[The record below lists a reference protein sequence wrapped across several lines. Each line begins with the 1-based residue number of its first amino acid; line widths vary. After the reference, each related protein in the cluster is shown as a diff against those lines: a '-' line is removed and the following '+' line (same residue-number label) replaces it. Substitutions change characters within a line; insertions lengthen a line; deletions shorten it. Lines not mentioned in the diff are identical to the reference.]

1 MYIWMIWMICICIYV
16 VLLGFQTPRPLPYCS
31 IWPDVWWLYIPRPG
45 LGWNAR
51 TTEVLHSS
59 SLWSWTFTFC
69 QGIPRHKRTAGS
81 SMAENIYSPTLS
93 RTRGAD
99 FFWGWDLG
107 GGGTTECMFTSLL
120 LLLLLLERKIKSKL
134 KREAVFDKT
143 LGSLGYTGIGT
154 ESTVANNIK
163 DKRYNRKILVLLLLL
178 KSYYHYHRH
187 SHFWQLLKLCGVV
200 PKHSLYRPF

>member
-99 FFWGWDLG
+99 FFG
-107 GGGTTECMFTSLL
+107 GGIWGVGAQRNACSLVCCCCCCCCCCCWKERL
-120 LLLLLLERKIKSKL
+120 RANWRGKRCLTKRLE
-134 KREAVFDKT
+134 V
-143 LGSLGYTGIGT
+143 
-154 ESTVANNIK
+154 
-163 DKRYNRKILVLLLLL
+163 
-178 KSYYHYHRH
+178 
-187 SHFWQLLKLCGVV
+187 
-200 PKHSLYRPF
+200 

>member
-1 MYIWMIWMICICIYV
+1 M
-16 VLLGFQTPRPLPYCS
+16 
-31 IWPDVWWLYIPRPG
+31 PRPG

-69 QGIPRHKRTAGS
+69 QGIPRYFSRWVVDGGKYLFPNSFKNKRCW
-81 SMAENIYSPTLS
+81 IFL
-93 RTRGAD
+93 
-99 FFWGWDLG
+99 GWDL
-107 GGGTTECMFTSLL
+107 GGGTTECMFTNLL

-143 LGSLGYTGIGT
+143 LGSLGYIGIGT

-163 DKRYNRKILVLLLLL
+163 DKRYHRKILVLLLLL

-187 SHFWQLLKLCGVV
+187 SRFWQLLKLCGVV